1 MTTPNRPPERRPR
14 PQAETFPL
22 TLSRAEA
29 QRRRE
34 SKGVKGSG
42 VGPTPARGRP
52 AARKTDSLSSRAL
65 DPSLVRQLVEAAL
78 AEDRAA
84 DDITTNALVPPGQ
97 SGRATITAQAE
108 GVLAGLPLARATFAH
123 VDSTLKWTDLK
134 AEGARISPG
143 DNVATVEGALASI
156 LRAERVALNFLAHLS
171 GIASLVGAVIIL
183 LEGSKCSLRDTRKTT
198 PGLRV
203 VEKYAVRTGGGTNH
217 RFDLADGILIKDNHL
232 AALKA
237 QLPVATDHI
246 REAVRLARKSH
257 PGVAIELEVTSIDEA
272 QRALAAA
279 ADELLLDNMSLRD
292 MTDTVRLAAKRKPRP
307 LLEASGGITLAS
319 ARAVADTGVD
329 FISMGAI
336 THSAPALD
344 LSLEVEAR

>member
-1 MTTPNRPPERRPR
+1 MTPRKRHPERRSHP
-14 PQAETFPL
+14 
-22 TLSRAEA
+22 RAE
-29 QRRRE
+29 RRT
-34 SKGVKGSG
+34 SAKGSG
-42 VGPTPARGRP
+42 VGPTPARDRQP
-52 AARKTDSLSSRAL
+52 SRRTDNLASLGL
-65 DPSLVRQLVEAAL
+65 DPLLIRQLVEAAL
-78 AEDRAA
+78 AEDRAS
-84 DDITTNALVPPGQ
+84 DDITTSGLVPPDQ
-97 SGRATITAQAE
+97 SGRASITAQAE
-108 GVLAGLPLARATFAH
+108 GVLAGLPLARTTFAN
-123 VDSTLKWTDLK
+123 VDSKLKWTELK

-143 DNVATVEGALASI
+143 DRVATVEGALAPI

-183 LEGSKCSLRDTRKTT
+183 LEGSKCRLRDTRKTT

-217 RFDLADGILIKDNHL
+217 RLDLSDGILIKDNHL

-257 PGVAIELEVTSIDEA
+257 PGAAIEVEVTSVDEA
-272 QRALAAA
+272 QRALEAG

-292 MTDTVRLAAKRKPRP
+292 MTDAVRLAAKRKPRP

-344 LSLEVEAR
+344 LSLEVEAS

>member
-1 MTTPNRPPERRPR
+1 MTA
-14 PQAETFPL
+14 QGAKA
-22 TLSRAEA
+22 SRAKAAE
-29 QRRRE
+29 
-34 SKGVKGSG
+34 
-42 VGPTPARGRP
+42 PFDPA
-52 AARKTDSLSSRAL
+52 LI
-65 DPSLVRQLVEAAL
+65 RQLVEAAL

-84 DDITTNALVPPGQ
+84 DDITTNALVPPTQ
-97 SGRATITAQAE
+97 SGRASITAQAE

-123 VDSTLKWTDLK
+123 VDSKLKWTERK

-143 DNVATVEGALASI
+143 DSVATVEGALGSI

-171 GIASLVGAVIIL
+171 GIASTAAMVVAL
-183 LEGSKCSLRDTRKTT
+183 LEGSNCRLRDTRKTT

-203 VEKYAVRTGGGTNH
+203 LEKYAVRTGGGTNH
-217 RFDLADGILIKDNHL
+217 RFDLSEGILIKDNHL

-246 REAVRLARKSH
+246 REAVRLVRKAS
-257 PGVAIELEVTSIDEA
+257 PNITIEVEVTSVDEA
-272 QRALAAA
+272 QRALEAG

-292 MTDTVRLAAKRKPRP
+292 MKDAVRLAARRKPRP

-329 FISMGAI
+329 CISMGAI
-336 THSAPALD
+336 TQSAPALD
-344 LSLEVEAR
+344 LSLEVDTS

>member
-1 MTTPNRPPERRPR
+1 V
-14 PQAETFPL
+14 AVKV
-22 TLSRAEA
+22 SR
-29 QRRRE
+29 QR
-34 SKGVKGSG
+34 SAVSG
-42 VGPTPARGRP
+42 Q
-52 AARKTDSLSSRAL
+52 L
-65 DPSLVRQLVEAAL
+65 DPALIRQLVEAAL

-84 DDITTNALVPPGQ
+84 DDITTSALVPPDQ
-97 SGRATITAQAE
+97 SGRASIAAQAE
-108 GVLAGLPLARATFAH
+108 GVLAGLPLARATFAN
-123 VDSTLKWTDLK
+123 VDSKLKWTELK

-143 DNVATVEGALASI
+143 DSVATVEGALGSI

-171 GIASLVGAVIIL
+171 GIASTTATVVAL
-183 LEGSKCSLRDTRKTT
+183 LEGSNCRLRDTRKTT
-198 PGLRV
+198 PGLRLL
-203 VEKYAVRTGGGTNH
+203 EKYAVRTGGGTNH
-217 RFDLADGILIKDNHL
+217 RFDLSEGILIKDNHL

-246 REAVRLARKSH
+246 REAVRLARKSY
-257 PGVAIELEVTSIDEA
+257 PGVAIEVEVTSVDEA
-272 QRALAAA
+272 QRALQSG

-292 MTDTVRLAAKRKPRP
+292 MTDAVRLAAKRKPRP

-344 LSLEVEAR
+344 LSLGCPDN